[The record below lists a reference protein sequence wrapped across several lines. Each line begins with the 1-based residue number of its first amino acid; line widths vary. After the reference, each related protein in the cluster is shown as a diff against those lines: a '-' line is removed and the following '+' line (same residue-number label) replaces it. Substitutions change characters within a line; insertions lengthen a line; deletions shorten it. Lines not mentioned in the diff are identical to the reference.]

1 MTLTKED
8 IKLKKELTEQISKLS
23 AYEKY
28 FEMSKRNYII
38 IRPQTLGEL
47 FSARYGTDWRNQV
60 SRQVTTCSTC
70 KLREILKIAME
81 YDSMLKTLKQLE
93 EKAEKEKPSK
103 KNNDDNE

>member
-1 MTLTKED
+1 MALTKDD
-8 IKLKKELTEQISKLS
+8 IKLKKELTAQVNKL
-23 AYEKY
+23 ATYEKY

-47 FSARYGTDWRNQV
+47 FTARYGSDWRNQV
-60 SRQVTTCSTC
+60 SRQVATCSSC

-93 EKAEKEKPSK
+93 EKAEKPSK
-103 KNNDDNE
+103 KNQDSNE

>member
-1 MTLTKED
+1 MGLTKED

-47 FSARYGTDWRNQV
+47 LTDRYGSDWRNQV

-70 KLREILKIAME
+70 KMREILKIAME

-93 EKAEKEKPSK
+93 EKAEKPSK
-103 KNNDDNE
+103 KNNDENSNE

>member
-1 MTLTKED
+1 MGLTKED
-8 IKLKKELTEQISKLS
+8 IKLKNELTEQISKLS
-23 AYEKY
+23 TYEKY

-47 FSARYGTDWRNQV
+47 LTDRYGTDWRNQV

-70 KLREILKIAME
+70 KMREILKIAME
-81 YDSMLKTLKQLE
+81 YDSMKKTLSQLE
-93 EKAEKEKPSK
+93 EKAGKTPN

>member
-1 MTLTKED
+1 MALTKED
-8 IKLKKELTEQISKLS
+8 IKLKKELTEQVNKLS

-47 FSARYGTDWRNQV
+47 FTARYGSEWRNQV
-60 SRQVTTCSTC
+60 SKQVTTCSTC

-81 YDSMLKTLKQLE
+81 YDSMKKTLKQLE
-93 EKAEKEKPSK
+93 EKVEKAPK
-103 KNNDDNE
+103 KNNDDKNNE

>member
-1 MTLTKED
+1 MGLTKDD

-47 FSARYGTDWRNQV
+47 FTNRYGTDWRNQV

-81 YDSMLKTLKQLE
+81 YDSMLKTIQQLE
-93 EKAEKEKPSK
+93 EKAEKTPK